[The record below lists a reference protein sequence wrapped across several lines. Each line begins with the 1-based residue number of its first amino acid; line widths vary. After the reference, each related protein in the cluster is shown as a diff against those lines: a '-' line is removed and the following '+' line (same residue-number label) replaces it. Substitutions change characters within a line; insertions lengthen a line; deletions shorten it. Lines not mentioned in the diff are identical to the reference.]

1 MHATMLTRLG
11 ELAAIVDGNLWPLY
25 AAVAFSE
32 PAWRERP
39 AVCRHDRR
47 DTERVIGLMAASEI
61 GPQSSTLG
69 RRLPRA
75 VAILGGVGLVALGAW
90 AMIEP
95 RSFFD
100 ALATFEPYNQHFLQ
114 DIGAFQAGLGAV
126 LLLASVPARA
136 DGLAVALIGVG
147 AGAALHAVSHVV
159 GRDLGGTPATDIPS
173 FAALAVLLLAAGGFR
188 RRHVRGLAR

>member
-1 MHATMLTRLG
+1 MRAPALIRWG
-11 ELAAIVDGNLWPLY
+11 GAAAIVDGNLWPLC
-25 AAVAFSE
+25 AAVALSE

-69 RRLPRA
+69 HRLPRA
-75 VAILGGVGLVALGAW
+75 VAILGGVSLVALGAW
-90 AMIEP
+90 AMVEP

-114 DIGAFQAGLGAV
+114 DIGAFQIGLGAV
-126 LLLASVPARA
+126 LLLAGVPDCA
-136 DGLAVALIGVG
+136 DGLAVALVGVG

-159 GRDLGGTPATDIPS
+159 GRDLGGTPETDIPS
-173 FAALAVLLLAAGGFR
+173 FVALAVLLLAAGGFR
-188 RRHVRGLAR
+188 WRHVRGLTR